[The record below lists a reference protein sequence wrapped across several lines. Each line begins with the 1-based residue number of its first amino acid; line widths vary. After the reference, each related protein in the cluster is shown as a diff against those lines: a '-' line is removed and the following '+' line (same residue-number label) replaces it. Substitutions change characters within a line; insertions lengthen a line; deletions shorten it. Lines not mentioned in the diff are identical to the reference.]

1 MKISMW
7 IVNDWLEKYNPKPNI
22 FNGERSIL
30 GVRYLSDDVELSQD
44 YIYIGDSRAFIPT
57 SSDNIICVNS
67 TDIILLTAPDMF
79 TIFNELQQMLEYY
92 NSCEMQLLKFIN
104 SDAPLADIL
113 PLGASLLKTG
123 VAISDISH
131 KVLGDSHYNGIE
143 EKIKLVNGFLDIN
156 DVTVINEQLQQHVNE
171 RSPYIVR
178 TNISCE
184 IIRNLYSTDSHLI
197 GWFVALDGGRS
208 ESLHSRMQLVEVFC
222 SFLDLWFKINHSG
235 YIISNL
241 FLDILI
247 QQEVNPENMQLRLE
261 GMGWNDH
268 PQMQLIMLRSL
279 SDNMPDLYLASR
291 ILKTDFPMLSD
302 FVYHHE
308 YLIVANVSATNMVS
322 FHKRLQAVM
331 QMHKIYCGCSYI
343 FTDPSYISTAFRQS
357 EIANRYG
364 HTDAGT
370 INRCEDYALEYMQS
384 VMSNVMETDV
394 TSPVL
399 TTLSDYDA
407 KNGTEYYETLREYL
421 ICERDQTLT
430 ANRLCIHRNSL
441 VYRIKKIESL
451 VPIHLDDERERL
463 YLMLSFFLKTYSG

>member
-7 IVNDWLEKYNPKPNI
+7 IVNDWLERYNPKPNI
-22 FNGERSIL
+22 FKGERDIL
-30 GVRYLSDDVELSQD
+30 GVRYLSDDIELSKD
-44 YIYIGDSRAFIPT
+44 YIYIGDSKSFIPT
-57 SSDNIICVNS
+57 SSHNVICVNS
-67 TDIILLTAPDMF
+67 TDILLLTAPDMF

-123 VAISDISH
+123 VAISDVSH
-131 KVLGDSHYNGIE
+131 KVLGDAHYKGID
-143 EKIKLVNGFLDIN
+143 EKIKLINGFLDIHE
-156 DVTVINEQLQQHVNE
+156 VAIINEQLQQHVNDHG
-171 RSPYIVR
+171 PYIVHSSV
-178 TNISCE
+178 SCE
-184 IIRNLYSTDSHLI
+184 IIRNLYSTDNHLI

-208 ESLHSRMQLVEVFC
+208 ENLHSRLQLVEVFC
-222 SFLDLWFKINHSG
+222 SFLDLWFKINHSS
-235 YIISNL
+235 YIVSNL

-247 QQEVNPENMQLRLE
+247 QQEVNPENMLLRLK
-261 GMGWNDH
+261 GMGWDGH
-268 PQMQLIMLRSL
+268 PQMQLFMLRSL
-279 SDNMPDLYLASR
+279 ADNMPDLYLAAR

-308 YLIVANVSATNMVS
+308 YLMVVNVSAADMKS
-322 FHKRLQAVM
+322 FYKRFHTVM
-331 QMHKIYCGCSYI
+331 QMHKIYCGCSYT
-343 FTDPSYISTAFRQS
+343 FADPSYIGTAFRQS

-364 HTDAGT
+364 NTDAGA
-370 INRCEDYALEYMQS
+370 INKCEDFALEYMQS
-384 VMSNVMETDV
+384 IMGNVMETDV

-399 TTLSDYDA
+399 AVLRDYDE
-407 KNGTEYYETLREYL
+407 KNGTEYYETLRMYL

-451 VPIHLDDERERL
+451 VTIHLDDDRERL
-463 YLMLSFFLKTYSG
+463 YLMLSFFLKTYNG